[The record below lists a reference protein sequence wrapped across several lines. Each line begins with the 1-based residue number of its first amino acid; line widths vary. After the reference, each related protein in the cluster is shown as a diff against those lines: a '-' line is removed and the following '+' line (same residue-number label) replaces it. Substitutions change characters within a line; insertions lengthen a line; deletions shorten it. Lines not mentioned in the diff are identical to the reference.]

1 MSSLKHSSI
10 KGGNEMDFTWLNGV
24 ISATQGV
31 LDVLST
37 PPLSYFVSM
46 IVLGAMIKIIMDII
60 RPEKGG

>member
-1 MSSLKHSSI
+1 MSFLRRSLI

>member
-1 MSSLKHSSI
+1 
-10 KGGNEMDFTWLNGV
+10 MDFTWLNGV

-31 LDVLST
+31 LNILST